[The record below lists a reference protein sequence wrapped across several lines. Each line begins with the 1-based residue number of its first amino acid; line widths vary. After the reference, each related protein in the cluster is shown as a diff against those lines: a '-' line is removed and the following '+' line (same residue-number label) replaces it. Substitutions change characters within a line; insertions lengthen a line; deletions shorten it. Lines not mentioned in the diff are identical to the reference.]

1 MVKGCDTKEL
11 ECASSFLTPCFLF
24 FTVIFSSNKCTL
36 PYPTLPYSTLPY
48 PTLPY
53 PILPYPTQP
62 YSTLSC
68 PTLPYPAL
76 PYPVLPYPTIY
87 PSSIMNSFFNEGI

>member
-1 MVKGCDTKEL
+1 MVKGCDIKEL

-36 PYPTLPYSTLPY
+36 PYPTLPYPTLPY

-53 PILPYPTQP
+53 PTLFYPI
-62 YSTLSC
+62 
-68 PTLPYPAL
+68 LPYPAL
-76 PYPVLPYPTIY
+76 PCPTLPCSTLPYHL
-87 PSSIMNSFFNEGI
+87 SFKHYELLLQ

>member
-36 PYPTLPYSTLPY
+36 PYPTLPYPTLPY

-53 PILPYPTQP
+53 PTLFYPI
-62 YSTLSC
+62 
-68 PTLPYPAL
+68 LPYPAL
-76 PYPVLPYPTIY
+76 PCPTLPCSTLPYHL
-87 PSSIMNSFFNEGI
+87 SFKHYELLLQ